1 MTTSFNFRRTTALAF
16 GALAAGISLGSL
28 SGCNGIELPIEVT
41 VPLVQNSSIV
51 AANEADGDV
60 NIVVGAFCDLFS
72 EEELDA
78 LIRQFGGDLV
88 ADLVDITGVDLTKV
102 TVTATEGD
110 FDSFTD
116 SDLKLIFLGDS
127 PLLLGDA
134 SDSQG
139 LGSSFDLT
147 KSVPVD
153 LLNDLEDGDCGA
165 PTLHFEGDQ
174 PAGDIS
180 FNTTA
185 TLTVY
190 TRLTLQQP

>member
-1 MTTSFNFRRTTALAF
+1 MTKSISFRRTAAMAL

-28 SGCNGIELPIEVT
+28 SGCDGIELPIEVV

-88 ADLVDITGVDLTKV
+88 ADLVDITGVELTKV
-102 TVTATEGD
+102 SVTATEGN

-116 SDLKLIFLGDS
+116 SDLNLIFLGDS
-127 PLLLGDA
+127 PLLLGEA
-134 SDSQG
+134 TDSQG
-139 LGSSFDLT
+139 LGGSFDLT

-174 PAGDIS
+174 PAGDIT

>member
-1 MTTSFNFRRTTALAF
+1 MTNFLSRRFALSAA
-16 GALAAGISLGSL
+16 GAALAAFSLTSL
-28 SGCNGIELPIEVT
+28 SGCNGLELPIEVT
-41 VPLVQNSSIV
+41 VPLVQNSAII
-51 AANEADGDV
+51 AANEADGNVDL
-60 NIVVGAFCDLFS
+60 VVGAFCDLFS

-88 ADLVDITGVDLTKV
+88 ADLVDITGVELTKV
-102 TVTATEGD
+102 TVTATQGN

-116 SDLKLIFLGDS
+116 SDLKLIFLGGS
-127 PLLLGDA
+127 PLALGEA

-139 LGSSFDLT
+139 LGSSFDLSQDT
-147 KSVPVD
+147 PVD

-174 PAGDIS
+174 PAGDIT

-190 TRLTLQQP
+190 TRLTLEQP

>member
-1 MTTSFNFRRTTALAF
+1 MKRMALTALVGTLFA
-16 GALAAGISLGSL
+16 GASLTGL

-41 VPLVQNSSIV
+41 VPLVQNSSII

-60 NIVVGAFCDLFS
+60 NIIVGAFCDLFS

-88 ADLVDITGVDLTKV
+88 ADIVDITGVELTKV
-102 TVTATEGD
+102 TVSATSGN
-110 FDSFTD
+110 FDTFTS
-116 SDLKLIFLGDS
+116 SDLGLIFLGDD
-127 PLLLGDA
+127 PLPLGEA

-139 LGSSFDLT
+139 LGGAFDLT
-147 KSVPVD
+147 QDVPVD

-174 PAGDIS
+174 PEGDIT

-185 TLTVY
+185 TLKVF
-190 TRLTLQQP
+190 TRITLQQ

>member
-1 MTTSFNFRRTTALAF
+1 MIQFSSFRKAGAMAVGAVAVGIALS
-16 GALAAGISLGSL
+16 GL
-28 SGCNGIELPIEVT
+28 SGCNGLELPIEVT
-41 VPLVQNSSIV
+41 VPLIQNSAIV

-60 NIVVGAFCDLFS
+60 NIAVGAFCDLFS

-88 ADLVDITGVDLTKV
+88 ADLVDITGVELTKV

-116 SDLKLIFLGDS
+116 SDLKLIFLGAS
-127 PLLLGDA
+127 PLPLGEA

-139 LGSSFDLT
+139 LGGSFDLT
-147 KSVPVD
+147 QDEPVD

-174 PAGDIS
+174 PAGDIR